1 MDAGPHPNN
10 ATYHQ
15 GKSLGFERRTGGGG
29 GGEETGEEKGEQ
41 GRRRDRRGKEEE
53 EGRRTYLGMVALRKL
68 LQRGQTG
75 VSYLRNL
82 HVLENLQN
90 RTRRTHSSCITL

>member
-1 MDAGPHPNN
+1 MPDHILTMQPI
-10 ATYHQ
+10 T
-15 GKSLGFERRTGGGG
+15 KERVWDLRGGL
-29 GGEETGEEKGEQ
+29 
-41 GRRRDRRGKEEE
+41 EEE
-53 EGRRTYLGMVALRKL
+53 EGKRWGEKKENREGGVGREEDSEGAYLGMVALRKL

-82 HVLENLQN
+82 HVLKNLQN

>member
-10 ATYHQ
+10 ATYHK

-29 GGEETGEEKGEQ
+29 GKEMGEKKENREGGVGREE
-41 GRRRDRRGKEEE
+41 DS
-53 EGRRTYLGMVALRKL
+53 EGAYLGMVALRKL

-82 HVLENLQN
+82 HVLKNLQN
-90 RTRRTHSSCITL
+90 RTRTTHSSCITL